1 MSLTVCLAPANTLAY
16 PNGGGHLWV
25 YLHWALALKA
35 LGCRVIW
42 LEGIDVD
49 DSDTSPAGRRRR
61 RGGRAVDC
69 VATLKTR
76 LEPYGLADTL
86 ALYAMNGAAVPE
98 DVAQGSLDLDA
109 AAGADLLLNLWHS
122 APAPVVQR
130 FRRSAFVD
138 TDPGLLQ
145 IWMTTGAVDLA
156 PHDIYFTIGE
166 TVGQPGA
173 PFPDGGRAWLYTPP
187 PIFLPEWPALP
198 PSGPGRYTTV
208 AHWWGGT
215 FEYNG
220 TTFCNEK
227 RVSFLEYLD
236 LPTRT
241 PVPLELAVCL
251 AEHYDEYRQLME
263 PKGWTLREAWDVS
276 ATPEAYRAYVQQS
289 RGEFSC
295 AKPAYV
301 ALQTAWVSDR
311 TLCYLASG
319 KPAVVQHTGPSRWLP
334 NGEGL
339 FRFRNMDDAV
349 GALAAVEADYDR
361 HCRAARAL
369 VEEHCDA
376 RRVVERVL
384 ERALHVGARVARA
397 RTVVDLQT
405 GLRSALEQSG
415 ESGAAE
421 LSEALR
427 DMLDGVDAAHG
438 KLGLT
443 RLKARVYRLEIG
455 DGPWRSVVLK
465 RLDPMVAART
475 RLVAERWLPALG
487 LADRCARLLGT
498 AAGRRGDGVWHVY
511 EDLGDATLAAH
522 PTPGRVA
529 ATVDLVAELHTRAAR
544 HPVLPDVRRHA
555 ANLGMEYFTANVRD
569 AIAAL
574 EALAAAGMEP
584 PQEHGAVAARLL
596 ERLYR
601 LRDDGS
607 RRARVFDD
615 AAGPDTLLHGD
626 LWPINVFVA
635 TRAACSGARL
645 VDWDRLGVGPF
656 SYDLSTLLFRLPPD
670 QRPAILGRYRR
681 AVGRA
686 GWRLAPTP
694 ELQVLFDT
702 AERARYAN
710 RIIWPALALVRERA
724 AWGFPELAEV
734 ERWFRAL
741 DRSHKL
747 GAYDLAPC

>member
-1 MSLTVCLAPANTLAY
+1 MSLTVCLAPANTVAY

-109 AAGADLLLNLWHS
+109 AAGADLLLNLWPS

-145 IWMTTGAVDLA
+145 IWITTGAVDLA

-187 PIFLPEWPALP
+187 PIFLPEWPVLP

-215 FEYNG
+215 FEFNG
-220 TTFCNEK
+220 TTFSNEK
-227 RVSFLEYLD
+227 RASFLEYQD
-236 LPTRT
+236 LPQRT

-251 AEHYDEYRQLME
+251 AEFHEEYRRMLE
-263 PKGWTLREAWDVS
+263 PKGWRLREAWDVT
-276 ATPEAYRAYVQQS
+276 ATPDAYRTYVQRS

-301 ALQTAWVSDR
+301 SLDTAWVRDR
-311 TLCYLASG
+311 TLGYLASG
-319 KPAVVQHTGPSRWLP
+319 KPAVVQHTGASRILP
-334 NGEGL
+334 DAEGL
-339 FRFRNMDDAV
+339 LRFRSIDEAAK
-349 GALAAVEADYDR
+349 ALAAAESDYER
-361 HCRAARAL
+361 HGRAARAL
-369 VEEHCDA
+369 VEEHFDA
-376 RRVVERVL
+376 RQVVASVL
-384 ERALHVGARVARA
+384 ERALEPRVAPVPKRQG
-397 RTVVDLQT
+397 VDLP
-405 GLRSALEQSG
+405 R
-415 ESGAAE
+415 E
-421 LSEALR
+421 LLADL
-427 DMLDGVDAAHG
+427 LDG
-438 KLGLT
+438 T
-443 RLKARVYRLEIG
+443 
-455 DGPWRSVVLK
+455 
-465 RLDPMVAART
+465 
-475 RLVAERWLPALG
+475 
-487 LADRCARLLGT
+487 
-498 AAGRRGDGVWHVY
+498 
-511 EDLGDATLAAH
+511 
-522 PTPGRVA
+522 GRVA
-529 ATVDLVAELHTRAAR
+529 ATVDLIAQLHTRGAR
-544 HPVLPDVRRHA
+544 HPVLPDARRYTGA
-555 ANLGMEYFTANVRD
+555 LGFAYFTANVQD

-574 EALAAAGMEP
+574 EALAAADIEP
-584 PQEHGAVAARLL
+584 PPEQAGVTERLL
-596 ERLYR
+596 ERLVG
-601 LRDDGS
+601 LGADAA
-607 RRARVFDD
+607 RRAQVFKE

-626 LWPINVFVA
+626 LWTINAFVEH
-635 TRAACSGARL
+635 TAAGPRARL
-645 VDWDRLGVGPF
+645 VDWDRVGVGPF
-656 SYDLSTLLFRLPPD
+656 SYDLSTFLFRFPPE
-670 QRPAILGRYRR
+670 QRPRILECYRQ
-681 AVGRA
+681 AVAAA
-686 GWRLAPTP
+686 GWRLASGS
-694 ELQVLFDT
+694 ELEVLFDT
-702 AERARYAN
+702 AEQARYAN
-710 RIIWPALALVRERA
+710 RIIWPALALVQEHA

-734 ERWFRAL
+734 ERWFEAL
-741 DRSHKL
+741 DAA
-747 GAYDLAPC
+747 GAIQEVIR